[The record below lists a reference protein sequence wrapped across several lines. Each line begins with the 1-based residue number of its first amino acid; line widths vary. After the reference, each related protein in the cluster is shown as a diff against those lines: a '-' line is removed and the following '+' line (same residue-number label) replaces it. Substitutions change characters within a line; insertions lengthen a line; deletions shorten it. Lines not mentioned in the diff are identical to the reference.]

1 MAKKALCVGI
11 NDYPFEDC
19 DLLGCVNDAND
30 WASLLIR
37 HFDFPQ
43 EEVRLLLDSEATKAN
58 IMTHLKDMVEN
69 AVPGDL
75 LVFTNS
81 SHGTYLIDET
91 LDEPDKY
98 DEAIC
103 PYDFQTNLIVD
114 DEFRELFGQL
124 QDGVNLTVIFDSCHS
139 GTATKALMPM
149 TPDQR
154 RVRFLHPSL
163 LGKRPLPGIRKA
175 RPRGSKIN
183 ADERMNEILLSACK
197 NNQYASEAIIDG
209 DNHGAM
215 TYYAMEIIAAAGYKL
230 SFQELQEKLQAK
242 LTSEE
247 YEQDPQLEAKD
258 QNKALFLFS
267 PPPPFPVVVGPRMD
281 DAVRDQVET
290 KMDKINQDARRRY
303 LRLAEV
309 RGNRRESLSRT
320 DRAQKLAMRRSIINT
335 YDGLANERI
344 IDGNDLFPIAYL
356 QTGMDASSSVC
367 RINLRN
373 SRGQTLGYGTGFLV
387 SPSLILTNN
396 HVLEN
401 KEAALYSL
409 AEFNYEDDEN
419 FQPLPV
425 VSFRLDPDKFF
436 LTDERLDFSLVGVK
450 EVATNGIRIADFG
463 FLPLLAQKGKILEGE
478 YVSAIQHPKGGPKA
492 VTIRENEVRFL
503 STDYIH
509 YITDTEPGSSGS
521 PVFNDQWVVV
531 ALHHAG
537 VPDPNNSMK
546 WIANEGI
553 QISSIVDYLKAQRDL
568 LDSGA
573 QNLLDELLTRTQT
586 PDSGEN
592 PIEIGEL
599 GDEWYEGVGGYDES
613 FLGADFAVP
622 LPALKAERE
631 SDIAPTKDGKKVL
644 KYTHFSITMSKSRRL
659 AFYTAVNID
668 ANSRVSI
675 GRNDKWYF
683 DTRMD
688 EKFQCGPKLYSNNP
702 FDRGHLTRRQDPN
715 WGTDAAKANADTF
728 HFTNSAPQHAKLN
741 QKTWL
746 DLEDYILNNA
756 QVFELKVSVFTGPVF
771 REDDMVYRGEF
782 KIPAEFWKVVVMV
795 KDDHTL
801 SATAYLQTQKNLI
814 ENFEFA
820 YGEYKTYQVP
830 VAHIESLTDIDFGIL
845 REHDPIGNTETTAG
859 FVIEGPADIRL

>member
-11 NDYPFEDC
+11 NDYPFEDS

-30 WASLLIR
+30 WADLLTR
-37 HFDFPQ
+37 HFDFTQ
-43 EEVRLLLDSEATKAN
+43 EDVTLLLDSEATKAN
-58 IMTHLKDMVEN
+58 IMTQLKDMVEN
-69 AVPGDL
+69 AVAGDL

-81 SHGTYLIDET
+81 SHGTYLVDES
-91 LDEPDKY
+91 LDEPDEY

-114 DEFRELFGQL
+114 DELRELFGEL
-124 QDGVNLTVIFDSCHS
+124 QAGVTLTVISDSCHS
-139 GTATKALMPM
+139 GTVTKALMPM

-154 RVRFLHPSL
+154 RVRFLHPAL
-163 LGKRPLPGIRKA
+163 IGNTVLAGIRKA
-175 RPRGSKIN
+175 KPRGSKIN

-215 TYYAMEIIAAAGYKL
+215 THYAMEIIAAAGYKL
-230 SFQELQEKLQAK
+230 SFQELQARLQAK
-242 LTSEE
+242 LDSEE
-247 YEQDPQLEAKD
+247 YEQDPQLEAKEE
-258 QNKALFLFS
+258 NKALFLFS
-267 PPPPFPVVVGPRMD
+267 PPSQVEEAPRMD
-281 DAVRDQVET
+281 DDAVKDQVET
-290 KMDKINQDARRRY
+290 KMDKINQEALRRY
-303 LRLAEV
+303 LRLEEV
-309 RGNRRESLSRT
+309 RRSSRETLSRI
-320 DRAQKLAMRRSIINT
+320 DRTLKLAVRRSIINT

-356 QTGMDASSSVC
+356 QTGMDRSSSVC

-396 HVLEN
+396 HVLEK

-419 FQPLPV
+419 FLPLPV

-436 LTDERLDFSLVGVK
+436 LTDERLDFSLVGVQ
-450 EVATNGIRIADFG
+450 EVATSGIRIADFG

-509 YITDTEPGSSGS
+509 YLTDTEPGSSGS

-537 VPDPNNSMK
+537 VPDPNDSTK

-553 QISSIVDYLKAQRDL
+553 RISSIADYLADQRDL
-568 LDSGA
+568 LDVGA
-573 QNLLDELLTRTQT
+573 QNLLDELLARTQSPT
-586 PDSGEN
+586 SGGT
-592 PIEIGEL
+592 PIEVGVL
-599 GDEWYEGVGGYDES
+599 GDEWYEGIGGYDAS
-613 FLGADFAVP
+613 FLGADFAVT
-622 LPALKAERE
+622 LPTLKSERE
-631 SDIAPTKDGKKVL
+631 SDIAPTKDGEKVL
-644 KYTHFSITMSKSRRL
+644 KYTHFSIVMSKSRRL
-659 AFYTAVNID
+659 AFYSAVNID
-668 ANSRVSI
+668 GNSSVSI

-688 EKFQCGPKLYSNNP
+688 EKFQCGPKLYSDNP

-756 QVFELKVSVFTGPVF
+756 QLSGLKVSVFTGPVF

-795 KDDHTL
+795 KEDHTL

-830 VAHIESLTDIDFGIL
+830 VAKIESLADIDFGIL
-845 REHDPIGNTETTAG
+845 REHDPIGNIETTAG